1 MAGMHGWNKKHN
13 LFSMTIKKI
22 ISGAIALVIAPVCFS
37 QLNWIKVD
45 SLYGDLPP
53 SMHVYKTTDLIDGKA
68 NIAYY
73 AIADLKDNSIAFTA
87 EGKNKIRMTPSQY
100 YEQNQSPLLVVNC
113 TFFNTT
119 TGDNLN
125 TVIKNNQPVAFNI
138 ESVRGYG
145 KDTVNNYRVFKS
157 AIGINSKRKAD
168 VAWLKTDSLK
178 NEIKASQ
185 HSILPTAYPVL
196 TSDRWDSNKQGK
208 TEKRFRHQF
217 KDWHMVTAVG
227 GGPVLVQKADTL
239 ITNNEEM
246 QFAGKARYDKHPR
259 TAMGYTRDNKIIV
272 LVIQGRF
279 PGIAEGADFKQEA
292 LILKD
297 IGCYEA
303 LNLDGGGSSC
313 MLINGKETIKPSDK
327 EGQRAVPAVFMIK
340 KS

>member
-1 MAGMHGWNKKHN
+1 MA
-13 LFSMTIKKI
+13 IKKLI
-22 ISGAIALVIAPVCFS
+22 TGAIASLIAPFCFS

-45 SLYGDLPP
+45 SLYGDLPS
-53 SMHVYKTTDLIDGKA
+53 SMHVYKTTGPIDGKA

-73 AIADLKDNSIAFTA
+73 AIADLNDRSLDFTA
-87 EGKNKIRMTPSQY
+87 EGKDRVRLTPSQY
-100 YEQNQSPLLVVNC
+100 YQQHQSPLLVVNC
-113 TFFNTT
+113 TFFNTK

-125 TVIKNNQPVAFNI
+125 AVIIDSQPVAFNI
-138 ESVRGYG
+138 ESVRGDG
-145 KDTVNNYRVFKS
+145 KDSINNYRIFKS

-178 NEIKASQ
+178 KEIKATQ
-185 HSILPTAYPVL
+185 HSVAPTAYPLL
-196 TSDRWDSNKQGK
+196 TTDMRGIYKPDK
-208 TEKRFRHQF
+208 TEKRFQHQF
-217 KDWHMVTAVG
+217 KNWHMVTAVG
-227 GGPVLVQKADTL
+227 GGPVLVQKSDTM

-259 TAMGYTRDNKIIV
+259 TAMGYTRDGKIIV

-292 LILKD
+292 FILKD
-297 IGCYEA
+297 LGCYEA

-327 EGQRAVPAVFMIK
+327 EGQRPVPAVFMIK
-340 KS
+340 KR

>member
-1 MAGMHGWNKKHN
+1 MI
-13 LFSMTIKKI
+13 IKKLI
-22 ISGAIALVIAPVCFS
+22 TGAIASLIAPFCFS

-45 SLYGDLPP
+45 SLYGDLPS
-53 SMHVYKTTDLIDGKA
+53 SMHVYKTTDSIDGKA

-73 AIADLKDNSIAFTA
+73 AIADLKDRSLNFTA
-87 EGKNKIRMTPSQY
+87 EGKDKVRLTPSQY
-100 YEQNQSPLLVVNC
+100 YQQHQSPLLVVNC
-113 TFFNTT
+113 TFFNTK

-125 TVIKNNQPVAFNI
+125 TVIKDNQPVAFNI
-138 ESVRGYG
+138 ESARGYG
-145 KDTVNNYRVFKS
+145 KDSINKYRIFKS

-178 NEIKASQ
+178 REVKATQ
-185 HSILPTAYPVL
+185 HSIPPVAYPVL
-196 TSDRWDSNKQGK
+196 TTDMLGTYKPDKA
-208 TEKRFRHQF
+208 EKRFQHQF
-217 KDWHMVTAVG
+217 KNWHMVTAVG
-227 GGPVLVQKADTL
+227 GGPVLVQKADTV

-259 TAMGYTRDNKIIV
+259 TAMGYTRNGKIIV

-292 LILKD
+292 LMLKD
-297 IGCYEA
+297 LGCYEA

-327 EGQRAVPAVFMIK
+327 EGQRAVTAVFMIRYND
-340 KS
+340 